1 MSATQLNILLAD
13 DDADD
18 CTLFHDALAEI
29 QLSTH
34 LTIVSDGEMLMK
46 YLSENLKSPPHML
59 FLDINM
65 PRKDGFQCLLEMKQ
79 NENLKDIP
87 IIMLSTFNLK
97 DKIRALFE
105 AGADIFVRKPNS
117 YDELVQVIHHAI
129 PIASNNSFSH
139 SKIKYILNA
148 YV

>member
-1 MSATQLNILLAD
+1 MNTPRLNILLAD

-18 CTLFHDALAEI
+18 CRFFHDALTEI
-29 QLSTH
+29 PQSTQ
-34 LTIVSDGEMLMK
+34 LTIVSDGEMLMN
-46 YLSENLKSPPHML
+46 YLFENSESPPHIL

-65 PRKDGFQCLLEMKQ
+65 PRKDGFQCLHEMKQ
-79 NENLKDIP
+79 NEKLKEIP
-87 IIMLSTFNLK
+87 IVMLSTSNLQN
-97 DKIRALFE
+97 KIRDLFE

-117 YDELVQVIHHAI
+117 HDELVQVIHHAI

-148 YV
+148 